1 MTGLLGGQGFFF
13 SPTVLANATIDMA
26 IFREETFGPAIPLFR
41 FKTDSEAVQLANN
54 TDYGL
59 AAYFWTQVRRSLVA
73 LNAHL
78 GGQPWES
85 CCMAVACQGHP
96 GSLSHFTTDSKMV
109 QLGIAMSTV
118 KPPAS

>member
-1 MTGLLGGQGFFF
+1 MRGLLGGQGFFF

-73 LNAHL
+73 LNAHS
-78 GGQPWES
+78 GGRSWES

-96 GSLSHFTTDSKMV
+96 GSLSHFMTGKTV
-109 QLGIAMSTV
+109 QLGIDTSTA